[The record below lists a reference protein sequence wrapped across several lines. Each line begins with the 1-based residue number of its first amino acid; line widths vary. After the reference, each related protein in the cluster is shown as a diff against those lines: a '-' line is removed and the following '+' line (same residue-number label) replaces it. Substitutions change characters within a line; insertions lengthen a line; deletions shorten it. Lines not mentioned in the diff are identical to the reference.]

1 MPKIIKS
8 YYILTKP
15 GIIYSN
21 TIAAAAGFFLAA
33 KGHIDLVLLLALLVG
48 TSGIIAS
55 ACVYNNYID
64 RNIDKKMK
72 RTQNR
77 PLVTGVISPQA
88 ALIFATILGIIGFGI
103 LGLGTNALTVLVG
116 AIGFVDYIVV
126 YGIGKRQSVHGTLV
140 GSISGAM
147 PPVAGYTAVTGR
159 LDIAVVLLFFIWVCW
174 QMVHFY
180 AIAVYREND
189 YASAGIPVLPI
200 KKGILNTKI
209 QMLVYTILF
218 VVTTLLLTIYK
229 FTGFV
234 YLVGI
239 GILGLIWLFY
249 ALKGF
254 LMNDSIQWARKMFF
268 YSLISMLGMCFLL
281 SVGSILP

>member
-1 MPKIIKS
+1 MVLKI
-8 YYILTKP
+8 YYRLTKP

-33 KGHIDLVLLLALLVG
+33 KGHINLLLLLTLLLG

-55 ACVYNNYID
+55 ACVYNNYMD
-64 RNIDKKMK
+64 RGIDKKMK
-72 RTQNR
+72 RTQKR
-77 PLVTGVISPQA
+77 ALVTGEVSGRS
-88 ALIFATILGIIGFGI
+88 ALIFATVLGVIGFGI
-103 LGLGTNALTVLVG
+103 LGLFTNILTVIVG
-116 AIGFVDYIVV
+116 LIGFVDYIFF
-126 YGIGKRQSVHGTLV
+126 YGFGKRKSVHGTLI

-159 LDIAVVLLFFIWVCW
+159 LDMAVLLLFIIWVCW

-189 YASAGIPVLPI
+189 YASAGIPVLPV
-200 KKGILNTKI
+200 KKGITVTKI
-209 QMLVYTILF
+209 QMLIYTILF
-218 VVTTLLLTIYK
+218 MVTTVLLTVYK
-229 FTGFV
+229 FTGIV

-239 GILGLIWLFY
+239 GVLGLVWLFY
-249 ALKGF
+249 AMKGF
-254 LMNDSIQWARKMFF
+254 WVKDSITWARKMFF
-268 YSLISMLGMCFLL
+268 YSLISMLAMCVLL

>member
-1 MPKIIKS
+1 MVLKT
-8 YYILTKP
+8 YYRLTKP

-33 KGHIDLVLLLALLVG
+33 KGHINLLLLLTLLLG

-55 ACVYNNYID
+55 ACVYNNYMD
-64 RNIDKKMK
+64 RGIDKKMK
-72 RTQNR
+72 RTQKR
-77 PLVTGVISPQA
+77 ALVTGEVSGRS
-88 ALIFATILGIIGFGI
+88 ALIFATVLGVIGFGI
-103 LGLGTNALTVLVG
+103 LGLFTNILTVIVG
-116 AIGFVDYIVV
+116 LIGFVDYIFF
-126 YGIGKRQSVHGTLV
+126 YGFGKRKSVHGTLI

-159 LDIAVVLLFFIWVCW
+159 LDMAVLLLFIIWVCW

-189 YASAGIPVLPI
+189 YASAGIPVLPV
-200 KKGILNTKI
+200 KKGITVTKI
-209 QMLVYTILF
+209 QMLIYTILF
-218 VVTTLLLTIYK
+218 MVTTVLLTVYK
-229 FTGFV
+229 FTGIV

-239 GILGLIWLFY
+239 GVLGLVWLFY
-249 ALKGF
+249 AIKGF
-254 LMNDSIQWARKMFF
+254 WVKDSITWARKMFF
-268 YSLISMLGMCFLL
+268 YSLISMLAMCVLL

>member
-1 MPKIIKS
+1 MVLKT
-8 YYILTKP
+8 YYRLTKP

-33 KGHIDLVLLLALLVG
+33 KGHINLLLLLTLLLG

-55 ACVYNNYID
+55 ACVYNNYMD
-64 RNIDKKMK
+64 RGIDKKMK
-72 RTQNR
+72 RTQKR
-77 PLVTGVISPQA
+77 ALVTGEVSGRS
-88 ALIFATILGIIGFGI
+88 ALIFATVLGVIGFGI
-103 LGLGTNALTVLVG
+103 LGLFTNILTVIVG
-116 AIGFVDYIVV
+116 LIGFVDYIFF
-126 YGIGKRQSVHGTLV
+126 YGFGKRKSVHGTLI

-159 LDIAVVLLFFIWVCW
+159 LDMAVLLLFIIWVCW

-189 YASAGIPVLPI
+189 YASAGIPVLPV
-200 KKGILNTKI
+200 KKGITVTKI
-209 QMLVYTILF
+209 QMLIYTILF
-218 VVTTLLLTIYK
+218 MVTTVLLTVYK
-229 FTGFV
+229 FTGIV

-239 GILGLIWLFY
+239 GVLGLVWLFY
-249 ALKGF
+249 AMKGF
-254 LMNDSIQWARKMFF
+254 WVKDSITWARKMFF
-268 YSLISMLGMCFLL
+268 YSLISMLAMCVLL